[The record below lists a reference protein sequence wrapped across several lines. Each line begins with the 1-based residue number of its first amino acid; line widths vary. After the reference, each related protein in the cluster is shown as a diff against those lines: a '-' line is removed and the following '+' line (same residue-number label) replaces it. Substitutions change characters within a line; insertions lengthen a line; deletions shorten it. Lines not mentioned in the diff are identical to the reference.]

1 MASTA
6 DLGTLKVNDFS
17 QHLNASFEL
26 QDPKGKPV
34 TTLKLVEAVANV
46 VSRPAATPSG
56 DRIIPMPRKL
66 AAAAAKAK
74 IVGRDG
80 GGFTLQF
87 VAPVAARLKQ
97 GIYPIKHPKLGTLKM
112 FLTPTG
118 FVHGGRG
125 YHAVFG

>member
-6 DLGTLKVNDFS
+6 DLGKLKVDDFKK
-17 QHLNASFEL
+17 HLNASFEM
-26 QDPKGKPV
+26 QIPDSKAPPV
-34 TTLKLVEAVANV
+34 VLTLKEAVSHGNELPKV
-46 VSRPAATPSG
+46 LKTKDGKQELKP
-56 DRIIPMPRKL
+56 
-66 AAAAAKAK
+66 
-74 IVGRDG
+74 RDG

-87 VAPVAARLKQ
+87 VAPAAARLNQ
-97 GIYPIKHPKLGTLKM
+97 GTYPIKHPELGTLEM

>member
-6 DLGTLKVNDFS
+6 DLGKLKVNDFS
-17 QHLNASFEL
+17 KYVDKPFEM
-26 QDPKGKPV
+26 QTPDGKAV
-34 TTLKLVEAVANV
+34 TLTLKEAVSHGNELPKV
-46 VSRPAATPSG
+46 LKT
-56 DRIIPMPRKL
+56 
-66 AAAAAKAK
+66 KA
-74 IVGRDG
+74 GENLEARDG

-87 VAPVAARLKQ
+87 VAPAAARLNQ
-97 GIYPIKHPKLGTLKM
+97 GIYPIKHPELGTLEM

>member
-17 QHLNASFEL
+17 KYVDKPFEM
-26 QDPKGKPV
+26 QTPDGKAV
-34 TTLKLVEAVANV
+34 TLTLKEAVSHGSELPKTLKTAEGEEIK
-46 VSRPAATPSG
+46 S
-56 DRIIPMPRKL
+56 
-66 AAAAAKAK
+66 
-74 IVGRDG
+74 RDG

-87 VAPVAARLKQ
+87 VAPAAAQLNQ
-97 GIYPIKHPKLGTLKM
+97 GTYPIKHPELGTLEI